1 MITLT
6 DKEAEDIKLALQ
18 LGQTSFCRD
27 EGLQDMTN
35 AEANKYLEEDS
46 PTKRLLFLVLRG
58 NWIMLKKIDA
68 ERKKDQSPVGDRF
81 EILDL

>member
-6 DKEAEDIKLALQ
+6 DREAEDIRLALN

-27 EGLQDMTN
+27 EGLMTMTN
-35 AEANKYLEEDS
+35 EEANEYLEEDS
-46 PTKRLLFLVLRG
+46 PTKRLLFSVLRG
-58 NWIMLKKIDA
+58 NWIMLNKIEA
-68 ERKKDQSPVGDRF
+68 ERGKDQSPVGDRF

>member
-6 DKEAEDIKLALQ
+6 DKEAEDIRLALQ
-18 LGQTSFCRD
+18 LGQISFCRD

-35 AEANKYLEEDS
+35 EEAHEYLENDG
-46 PTKRLLFLVLRG
+46 PTKQLLFSVLRG
-58 NWIMLKKIDA
+58 NWIMLKKMEA

>member
-6 DKEAEDIKLALQ
+6 DREAEDIRLALE
-18 LGQTSFCRD
+18 LGQISFCRD
-27 EGLQDMTN
+27 EGLSDMTN
-35 AEANKYLEEDS
+35 EDANEYLEEDS
-46 PTKRLLFLVLRG
+46 PTKRLLFSVLRG

-68 ERKKDQSPVGDRF
+68 ERKKDQSPVSDRF

>member
-6 DKEAEDIKLALQ
+6 DKEAEDIRLALQ

-27 EGLQDMTN
+27 EGLQDMTTE
-35 AEANKYLEEDS
+35 EANEYLEEDS
-46 PTKRLLFLVLRG
+46 PTKRLLYLVLRG
-58 NWIMLKKIDA
+58 NWVMVNKIEA
-68 ERKKDQSPVGDRF
+68 ERNKDQSPVVDRF